1 MPDPIACPDP
11 TCTAPAMIIDRWTW
25 RSTNGPVEHVKTR
38 CARGHWFTPTLDALA
53 AQPASPPLVA
63 PTLRQ
68 ANALQRR
75 GRNDPVAAGR

>member
-25 RSTNGPVEHVKTR
+25 RSTDGPLEHVKTR
-38 CARGHWFTPTLDALA
+38 CARGHWFTPVLDALA
-53 AQPASPPLVA
+53 AQPAPPPLVA

-68 ANALQRR
+68 ATSTQRR
-75 GRNDPVAAGR
+75 RRNNPVAAS

>member
-11 TCTAPAMIIDRWTW
+11 TCPAAAMIIDRWTW
-25 RSTNGPVEHVKTR
+25 RSTSGPVEHVKTR

-53 AQPASPPLVA
+53 AQPAPPPLVA

-68 ANALQRR
+68 ADALQRR
-75 GRNDPVAAGR
+75 WRNDPVAASR